1 MGKTITKQDLE
12 QAQDKIQ
19 PRIRQDSV
27 LCKELILAR
36 PKNGGADIAD
46 IAIKIAAVDITNET
60 HLSSARETFFL
71 QGLAAIIR
79 DTEDID
85 GRIERGDGSLV
96 SDLSRKIKEE
106 FGYNAFPFV
115 SKYCSCH
122 NRFVYGRSDFSVY
135 DSRVQAWLLEYY
147 KDTPAVRREINKFRN
162 TCDYVAFNNRMWQ
175 VIEDNALADVE
186 AVRTKLDGYVLV
198 VAGGYL
204 GQA

>member
-1 MGKTITKQDLE
+1 MGKIITKQDLE
-12 QAQDKIQ
+12 QVQERIQ
-19 PRIRQDSV
+19 PRIKQDSV

-46 IAIKIAAVDITNET
+46 IAIKVAAVDITNET

-85 GRIERGDGSLV
+85 GRIERGDGTLV
-96 SDLSRKIKEE
+96 ADLSRKIKEE

-122 NRFVYGRSDFSVY
+122 NRFVYGRSDFSVF

-147 KDTPAVRREINKFRN
+147 KGTPVRREINKFRN
-162 TCDYVAFNNRMWQ
+162 TCDYVAFNDRMWQ
-175 VIEDNALADVE
+175 VIVDNALTDVE
-186 AVRTKLDGYVLV
+186 SVRTKLDEYVSV
-198 VAGGYL
+198 VAGGL
-204 GQA
+204 GGQS

>member
-1 MGKTITKQDLE
+1 MGKIITRQDLE

-19 PRIRQDSV
+19 PRIKQDSE
-27 LCKELILAR
+27 LCRDLILAR

-60 HLSSARETFFL
+60 HLSSARETFSL
-71 QGLAAIIR
+71 HGLAAIIR
-79 DTEDID
+79 DTKDID
-85 GRIERGDGSLV
+85 ERIGRGDGTV
-96 SDLSRKIKEE
+96 VEDIAQKVKAD

-122 NRFVYGRSDFSVY
+122 NRFVYGRADYSVY
-135 DSRVQAWLLEYY
+135 DSRVHAWLLEYY
-147 KDTPAVRREINKFRN
+147 KGTPVRREINKFRN
-162 TCDYVAFNNRMWQ
+162 ANDYVAFNARMWQ
-175 VIEDNALADVE
+175 VIVDNALTDVE
-186 AVRTKLDGYVLV
+186 AVRTKLDGYLLV

>member
-1 MGKTITKQDLE
+1 MGMTITKQDLE
-12 QAQDKIQ
+12 QAQERIQ
-19 PRIRQDSV
+19 SRIRQDSV

-71 QGLAAIIR
+71 QGLAAVIR

-85 GRIERGDGSLV
+85 GRIERGDGTLV
-96 SDLSRKIKEE
+96 ADLSRKIKDE

-122 NRFVYGRSDFSVY
+122 NRFVYGKSDFSVY
-135 DSRVQAWLLEYY
+135 DSRVHAWLLEYY
-147 KDTPAVRREINKFRN
+147 KGTPVRREINKFRN
-162 TCDYVAFNNRMWQ
+162 MCDYVAFNSRMWQ
-175 VIEDNALADVE
+175 VIVDNSLTDVE
-186 AVRTKLDGYVLV
+186 AVRTKLDGYISV
-198 VAGGYL
+198 VAGGL
-204 GQA
+204 NGQA